1 MEPANSK
8 IEMMFFTLF
17 TSPWDKSH
25 GGLRYRT
32 LAVSG
37 VDLSTPCPDG
47 PKYERKVSSC
57 PTLISFLSA
66 SRGQ

>member
-17 TSPWDKSH
+17 TSPWDKSQ

-37 VDLSTPCPDG
+37 VDLSTP
-47 PKYERKVSSC
+47 
-57 PTLISFLSA
+57 
-66 SRGQ
+66 